1 LQDAALHTLQ
11 KDLQEKMNKMRIVDS
26 LNFIPATNQQQHLQT
41 NHLTVDSSKKIPAD
55 VQLHNAGNLNEKN
68 IVDSHNLVTATEQ
81 PNGLNQIT
89 IANLQNFVPV
99 VEKSS
104 STAVSA
110 NVTKAPQDNQSA
122 GVLPLSEKMDS
133 TKAGRLPGP
142 EVAIVVNTGNHGKN
156 MLFSR
161 RSSYQ
166 QILALERGGMQ
177 VVERDV
183 DLPVDLILTAAVC
196 LLWYDT
202 RTSGSSELTI
212 SAGTSGITDFL
223 EDIATNV
230 LMALSFCFCGCIM
243 VIDFAPVNVLN
254 FP

>member
-1 LQDAALHTLQ
+1 MHTLQ

-41 NHLTVDSSKKIPAD
+41 NHLTADSSKKIPAD
-55 VQLHNAGNLNEKN
+55 VQLHNQGNLNEKN
-68 IVDSHNLVTATEQ
+68 IVDPHNFVTAAEQ
-81 PNGLNQIT
+81 LNMLNQIT
-89 IANLQNFVPV
+89 IANSQNFVPT

-104 STAVSA
+104 STSSVSA
-110 NVTKAPQDNQSA
+110 NVIKAPQDNQSA

-133 TKAGRLPGP
+133 TKAGIPGP
-142 EVAIVVNTGNHGKN
+142 EAVIVVNTGNHGKN

-183 DLPVDLILTAAVC
+183 DLPVDLILTTAVC

-212 SAGTSGITDFL
+212 SSDTSGITNFV
-223 EDIATNV
+223 EDIATNI
-230 LMALSFCFCGCIM
+230 LMALSFCFCGCVM
-243 VIDFAPVNVLN
+243 VIAFAPVNVLN